1 VNELSPDKKINLR
14 FETVEDGLLFLFHRA
29 NKETGDVIRVRQ
41 SWWDVHALL
50 SRLRKSQTY
59 CAKDVPLLV
68 WQEGQELHI
77 KFHDPSLLAVDE
89 CVFSSQDTKRI
100 LTGLEMLPNLN

>member
-1 VNELSPDKKINLR
+1 MNELSPDKKINLR
-14 FETVEDGLLFLFHRA
+14 FETVKGGLLFLFQRA
-29 NKETGDVIRVRQ
+29 NKETDDTIRVRQ
-41 SWWDVHALL
+41 SWSNIHSLL
-50 SRLRKSQTY
+50 SKLRKSQTY

-77 KFHDPSLLAVDE
+77 KFHDPDLLVVDE